1 MPRNPRY
8 TARKNDNRLIDLML
22 QAKKAAGGRDAT
34 KDR

>member
-8 TARKNDNRLIDLML
+8 TARKNDNVLVSLML
-22 QAKKAAGGRDAT
+22 NAKKAAGGKDAT